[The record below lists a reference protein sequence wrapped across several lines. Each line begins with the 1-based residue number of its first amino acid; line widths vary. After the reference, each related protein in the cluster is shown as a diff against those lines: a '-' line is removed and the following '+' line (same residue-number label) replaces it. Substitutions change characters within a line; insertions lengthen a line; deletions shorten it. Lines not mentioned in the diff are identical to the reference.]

1 MEIYMRYFTSK
12 SVYDEDCEE
21 WLETYYID
29 GKLVSEEEYF
39 EEMET
44 EEYGFDYEE
53 IDSEISYELSDE
65 EIEEITLISEY
76 RDKILESDGC
86 PDCILRFLVDFA
98 NTFRSIGFEDAK
110 VLMGSFLSK
119 LD

>member
-12 SVYDEDCEE
+12 SIYDEDTEE

-39 EEMET
+39 EEMEN
-44 EEYGFDYEE
+44 EEYGVNYEDD
-53 IDSEISYELSDE
+53 DSEYELSDG
-65 EIEEITLISEY
+65 EIEEIRLISEY

-86 PDCILRFLVDFA
+86 PDCTLRFLVDFA
-98 NTFRSIGFEDAK
+98 NIFRNIGFEDAK
-110 VLMGSFLSK
+110 VLMGSFLNK